1 MPNTPTPLAPHPQLS
16 HYRGAVAVL
25 AGGILLQALNAYV
38 TSSLLPDLVAEIG
51 GEPFYAWVASL
62 YFVASV
68 IAAMLSS
75 RALLKLGARTAFV
88 VGFGVFAIGCVVAA
102 LAPGMEIFLV
112 SRVLQG
118 LGGGLLAGLSFATIR
133 SALPQPLW
141 SQGTAIVS
149 AMFAIGTLVGP
160 ALGGAFAQAGI
171 WRLAFVVLAAL
182 GLALT
187 ALVPR
192 ALPNTARSNDVGQI
206 PFASMAALT
215 LAVLAMSLA
224 GVLGGAGT
232 WVALGVGALLVGAFV
247 VAERFG
253 STSVLPRFTYRRG
266 NSLKWLYLT
275 IALGS
280 AAVVTEAFTPLF
292 GQRLIGLEPLVAGF
306 LGATVSAG
314 WSAAAIPSSRV
325 QSAAAR
331 RRLSMFGPLLTAI
344 ALGAT
349 AVLQLVSPSG
359 LSVLGWAFT
368 LFLAGVGIGMS
379 NPHLS
384 VAVMSSTEDER
395 LAAQAAAGVPIASQM
410 GQMLF
415 VALGGVFV
423 TAGMPHVPQAAANL
437 SWGIAVISALGAL
450 TAWVA
455 FRRAARKQ

>member
-68 IAAMLSS
+68 SAAMLSS

-232 WVALGVGALLVGAFV
+232 WVALGVGALLIGAFV

-314 WSAAAIPSSRV
+314 WSAAAIPSSRA
-325 QSAAAR
+325 QSPTTR
-331 RRLSMFGPLLTAI
+331 RRLSMFGPLLSAV

-349 AVLQLVSPSG
+349 AVLQLATPSG
-359 LSVLGWAFT
+359 LSVLAWAIT
-368 LFLAGVGIGMS
+368 LFIAGMGIGLS
-379 NPHLS
+379 NPHLA
-384 VAVMSSTEDER
+384 VAVMSSTDDGR
-395 LAAQAAAGVPIASQM
+395 LAAQAAAGVPIVSQM

-415 VALGGVFV
+415 VALGGAFV

-437 SWGIAVISALGAL
+437 SFGIAVISALGAL

-455 FRRAARKQ
+455 FRRRDS